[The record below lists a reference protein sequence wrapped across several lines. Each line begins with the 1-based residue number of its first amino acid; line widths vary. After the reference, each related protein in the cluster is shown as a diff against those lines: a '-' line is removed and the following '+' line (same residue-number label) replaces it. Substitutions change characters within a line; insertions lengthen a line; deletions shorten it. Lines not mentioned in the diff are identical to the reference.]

1 MLTKNSRIKE
11 IYANPIG
18 RDIINRVLLQMK
30 ISKKAINNPIIGN
43 LKIKDLPKLL
53 KNRLDDEFIDV
64 LLNLSN
70 TEKEIVRADEGPIK
84 KAWWKEAVFYQIY
97 PRSFKDSNGDGI
109 GDLQGIISKLDYI
122 KKLGIDAI
130 WLSPIYDLPNDDNG
144 YDIRDYKKIMDEF
157 GTMEDFD
164 QLLDEVHN
172 RGMGLIMDLVVNHTS
187 DEHQWYQRAISE
199 PDSKYGDYY
208 IFKDQPNNWTS
219 IFGGS
224 AWNYVEER
232 N

>member
-84 KAWWKEAVFYQIY
+84 KLGGRKQYFIRFIQEVLRIVMVMV
-97 PRSFKDSNGDGI
+97 
-109 GDLQGIISKLDYI
+109 
-122 KKLGIDAI
+122 LGIYKV
-130 WLSPIYDLPNDDNG
+130 LS
-144 YDIRDYKKIMDEF
+144 
-157 GTMEDFD
+157 
-164 QLLDEVHN
+164 V
-172 RGMGLIMDLVVNHTS
+172 
-187 DEHQWYQRAISE
+187 
-199 PDSKYGDYY
+199 
-208 IFKDQPNNWTS
+208 NWTT
-219 IFGGS
+219 
-224 AWNYVEER
+224 
-232 N
+232 